1 MPLYIADPQVGNL
14 AREVQH
20 ALKART
26 LTEAVRTALQHEME
40 RARAILPLK
49 ERIRKCQDEYA
60 ALGPDDPNV
69 DLKAFFDEMW
79 EDR

>member
-1 MPLYIADPQVGNL
+1 MPLYIADPEVGNL
-14 AREVQH
+14 AREVQKTI
-20 ALKART
+20 KART

-40 RARAILPLK
+40 RAQAITPFE
-49 ERIRKCQDEYA
+49 ERIRKRQDEYA

-79 EDR
+79 RNG